1 MTYQRKK
8 FLIWLLLT
16 IICMAFIFY
25 KSSQPYYE
33 QDLRPSLAAHL
44 PDKLVQSLPDV
55 EFHYN
60 GQLVTS
66 QQPYDFIEFFIRKGA
81 HVSIF
86 AVLTFLS
93 VQTLRA
99 LKWKRA
105 SSVTGGAAI
114 ALMYAISDEWHQTFV
129 VNRTGQA
136 IDVGIDSIGIAI
148 VVLCYAIAGGFLHYR
163 KRRSRPYIR
172 L

>member
-16 IICMAFIFY
+16 ILCMAFIFY

-55 EFHYN
+55 DFYYS
-60 GQLVTS
+60 GQFVTS
-66 QQPYDFIEFFIRKGA
+66 EQPYDFIEFFIRKGA

-86 AVLTFLS
+86 AMLTFLS
-93 VQTLRA
+93 IQTLLA

-105 SSVTGGAAI
+105 SAI
-114 ALMYAISDEWHQTFV
+114 AGGTVVALLYAVTDEWHQTMV
-129 VNRTGQA
+129 VNRTGHA
-136 IDVGIDSIGIAI
+136 IDVGIDSIGIAL
-148 VVLCYAIAGGFLHYR
+148 VVLCYAIAGAFIHYR
-163 KRRSRPYIR
+163 KRRSGPYIR
-172 L
+172 F

>member
-8 FLIWLLLT
+8 FLIWLLLV

-44 PDKLVQSLPDV
+44 PDKLVQSLPDI
-55 EFHYN
+55 EFYYN
-60 GQLVTS
+60 GQLITS
-66 QQPYDFIEFFIRKGA
+66 TMPYDFIEFFIRKGA

-93 VQTLRA
+93 IQTLLA
-99 LKWKRA
+99 LKWRRA
-105 SSVTGGAAI
+105 SAITGGAI
-114 ALMYAISDEWHQTFV
+114 VALLYAISDEWHQTFV

-136 IDVGIDSIGIAI
+136 IDVGIDSVGIVI
-148 VVLCYAIAGGFLHYR
+148 VVLCYTIAGGFFHFR
-163 KRRSRPYIR
+163 QRRNRPYTR
-172 L
+172 F

>member
-8 FLIWLLLT
+8 FLVWLLLV

-33 QDLRPSLAAHL
+33 QDLRPSLSEHI
-44 PDKLVQSLPDV
+44 PHKLVHSLPDM
-55 EFHYN
+55 EFYYN

-66 QQPYDFIEFFIRKGA
+66 AMPYDFIEFFIRKGA

-93 VQTLRA
+93 IQTLLA

-105 SSVTGGAAI
+105 SAMTGGAI
-114 ALMYAISDEWHQTFV
+114 VALLYAISDEWHQTFV

-136 IDVGIDSIGIAI
+136 IDVGIDSVGIAI
-148 VVLCYAIAGGFLHYR
+148 VVLCYAIAGGFIHYR
-163 KRRSRPYIR
+163 KRKSRPSIR
-172 L
+172 F

>member
-8 FLIWLLLT
+8 FLIWLLLA

-44 PDKLVQSLPDV
+44 PDKLVQSLPDI
-55 EFHYN
+55 EFYYN
-60 GQLVTS
+60 GQLITS
-66 QQPYDFIEFFIRKGA
+66 TMPYDFIEFFIRKGA

-93 VQTLRA
+93 IQTLLA
-99 LKWKRA
+99 LKWRRA
-105 SSVTGGAAI
+105 SAITGGAI
-114 ALMYAISDEWHQTFV
+114 VALLYAISDEWHQTFV

-136 IDVGIDSIGIAI
+136 IDVGIDSVGIAI
-148 VVLCYAIAGGFLHYR
+148 VVLCYAIAGGFFDFR
-163 KRRSRPYIR
+163 QRGNRPYTR
-172 L
+172 F